1 MLRRPSE
8 PAAFCG
14 QLVITGRVTYPGG
27 LKVKAPVPVAWV
39 DANLRHRV
47 HRKRAF
53 QSMVEFE
60 PQTVGLANDAWGGV
74 YLRAREL
81 GVRP

>member
-1 MLRRPSE
+1 
-8 PAAFCG
+8 
-14 QLVITGRVTYPGG
+14 
-27 LKVKAPVPVAWV
+27 
-39 DANLRHRV
+39 
-47 HRKRAF
+47 
-53 QSMVEFE
+53 MVEFE